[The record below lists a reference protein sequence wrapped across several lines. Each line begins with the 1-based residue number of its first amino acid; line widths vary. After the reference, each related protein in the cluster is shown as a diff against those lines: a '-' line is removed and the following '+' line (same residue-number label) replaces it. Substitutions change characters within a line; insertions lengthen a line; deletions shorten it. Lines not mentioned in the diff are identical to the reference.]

1 MKGPEPVSKRKLLY
15 KSICTSQKLNVYKD
29 HNSRSNKKAQH
40 AAAKKVIDNCETLD
54 RPKYKPK
61 RPKTINMGMILH
73 WVDVFLTLSFFRC
86 PYPNSKIEWTGDET
100 R

>member
-15 KSICTSQKLNVYKD
+15 KSICTSHTFSVYQD
-29 HNSRSNKKAQH
+29 HNLQSNKKAQH

-61 RPKTINMGMILH
+61 RPKTINMGMILYRH
-73 WVDVFLTLSFFRC
+73 DVLFDPIFV
-86 PYPNSKIEWTGDET
+86 
-100 R
+100 

>member
-15 KSICTSQKLNVYKD
+15 KSISTPHKFSFYQDN
-29 HNSRSNKKAQH
+29 NSKSNKKAQH

-61 RPKTINMGMILH
+61 RPKTINMGMIS
-73 WVDVFLTLSFFRC
+73 FL
-86 PYPNSKIEWTGDET
+86 IDEFS
-100 R
+100 